1 MNGGA
6 FMRRGLKSGDIWI
19 FGIVAVLLLSI
30 LFAFTSNRQASDTLD
45 VYTGEET
52 MQNTYVEPDQKKPDI
67 DTVIYV
73 DNANNFSLN
82 IPAEWTEVTQDG
94 FETFIHQASGSSVQ
108 IQVLPYDPVLN
119 DMTYELSSKM
129 VSNNGYIFKNFIWK
143 SNAQCEVLYQDYQ
156 SSTYDYIEEIYWD
169 RTKVIK
175 LVCIFKDT
183 YYTQLQPYYDTII
196 NSFAWERTDPIP
208 EGYYLFYDSVW
219 NFETGVPDGWS
230 LGSTDS
236 SIYYGDEA
244 SGSYVLITAEPYEG
258 NISAM
263 SASDVANYMSSGRE
277 NYMMN
282 NYQIGDNHAIAYST
296 YTKENVQYQSYDAL
310 FSNGQYI
317 YCMTCSY
324 EAGMLD
330 PSVME
335 TCVGLFRTF

>member
-119 DMTYELSSKM
+119 D
-129 VSNNGYIFKNFIWK
+129 V
-143 SNAQCEVLYQDYQ
+143 
-156 SSTYDYIEEIYWD
+156 
-169 RTKVIK
+169 
-175 LVCIFKDT
+175 
-183 YYTQLQPYYDTII
+183 
-196 NSFAWERTDPIP
+196 
-208 EGYYLFYDSVW
+208 
-219 NFETGVPDGWS
+219 
-230 LGSTDS
+230 
-236 SIYYGDEA
+236 
-244 SGSYVLITAEPYEG
+244 
-258 NISAM
+258 
-263 SASDVANYMSSGRE
+263 
-277 NYMMN
+277 
-282 NYQIGDNHAIAYST
+282 
-296 YTKENVQYQSYDAL
+296 
-310 FSNGQYI
+310 
-317 YCMTCSY
+317 
-324 EAGMLD
+324 
-330 PSVME
+330 
-335 TCVGLFRTF
+335 